1 MAMKNLDQFM
11 QEMSDSED
19 SDNGGGDNGEPK
31 ASA

>member
-1 MAMKNLDQFM
+1 MATKNIDQFM

-19 SDNGGGDNGEPK
+19 SDNGSGDNGEPK